1 MKLRWRNFT
10 GTTSNEITEREKQ
23 HKSLVRRAAAEGF
36 VLLKNEDCLL
46 PLKRGSKLA
55 LYGAGAGKTIKGGI
69 GSGDVNE
76 RESIDIYRGLAQAGY
91 QITTEEWL
99 SAYDSCQSAAREAWS
114 GTIQRKMEE
123 EQLPFYLAYFTTPFA
138 IPAGSIPG
146 EEAERDDADAAV
158 YVLSRISGEGAD
170 RRAECGDYF
179 LSDEELSL
187 LKRIGEC
194 YSKVILVLNTGGI
207 VDLGFT
213 EEIPSIKT
221 ILQFGQAGQEGG
233 NALADVISGDVTPSG
248 KLTDTWAYCYEDYP
262 TARFPNKSENKRQVE
277 YREGIY
283 VGYRY
288 FDTFEIPVRYSFGYG
303 MSYTDFSMKALNIAL
318 SGQEE
323 GDPKLTVTAEVKN
336 SGQQYAGKEVVQV
349 YVSCPQGRLA
359 KEFRRLAG
367 FVKTKELAPG
377 EAQVVKLSFSIASL
391 SSYEEKQ
398 AAWILESGCYGIWLG
413 NALCNVRLIGTA
425 ILEEEIRIRSCR
437 AICAKQTQIEEILP
451 DLAAQKRR
459 EESWRR
465 EAEEKKLPCVM
476 LPHFSYIPK
485 KQAVS
490 EAFRAVSRE
499 AEELVKRLTKE
510 EMIAVTV
517 GALDGQS
524 QGLIGAAGKSV
535 PGAAAETTS
544 VLSGEPYRLASVV
557 LADGPAG
564 LRLRQSYQVKD
575 GELVESDAIGEL
587 EQQFFAKKAVTE
599 GMTYYQYCTAMPV
612 GTLLAQSWN
621 PALAEELGGMVGR
634 EMELFE
640 ISLWLAPGMNI
651 HRTPLGGRNF
661 EYYSEDP
668 LLTGRIAAAVTRGVQ
683 SVPGCGTTIKHF
695 ACNNQ
700 EEERLNADSVV
711 SERALREIYLKGF
724 EITVKEAQPM
734 AVMTAYNKING
745 IYAANNYDLC
755 TEVLRGEWNFAG
767 IVMTDWATT
776 LSAEDGTC
784 SAAGCI
790 AAGND
795 LIMPGSEIDCDSIR
809 RAAES
814 GTLPKETLRDCAYR
828 NIRMILQTNQYE
840 NAPVYQDQFIW

>member
-23 HKSLVRRAAAEGF
+23 HKGLVRRAAAEGF

-99 SAYDSCQSAAREAWS
+99 SAYDRCQRAAREAWS
-114 GTIQRKMEE
+114 STIQRKMEE
-123 EQLPFYLAYFTTPFA
+123 EKLPFYLAYFTTPFE

-146 EEAERDDADAAV
+146 EEAERDEADAAV

-170 RRAECGDYF
+170 RKAARGDYF
-179 LSDEELSL
+179 LSDEEFSL

-213 EEIPSIKT
+213 EEIPSIKA

-262 TARFPNKSENKRQVE
+262 TARFPNRSENKRQVE

-288 FDTFEIPVRYSFGYG
+288 FDTFDIPARYTFGYG
-303 MSYTDFSMKALNIAL
+303 LSYTDFSVKALNIAL
-318 SGQEE
+318 SGEE
-323 GDPKLTVTAEVKN
+323 GDPQLTVTAEVKN

-377 EAQVVKLSFSIASL
+377 EAQVITLSFSIASL
-391 SSYEEKQ
+391 SSYEEEQ

-425 ILEEEIRIRSCR
+425 VLAEEVMLRSCG

-459 EESWRR
+459 EEGWRR
-465 EAEEKKLPCVM
+465 EAKEQELPCVM
-476 LPHFSYIPK
+476 LPHFLYTPK
-485 KQAVS
+485 KLAVS
-490 EAFRAVSRE
+490 EAFRAVSKE
-499 AEELVKRLTKE
+499 AEALVKRLTKE
-510 EMIAVTV
+510 ELIAVTV

-544 VLSGEPYRLASVV
+544 VLSGEPYRVASVV

-575 GELVESDAIGEL
+575 GELVESGAIGEL
-587 EQQFFAKKAVTE
+587 EQQFFPKKAVTE

-651 HRTPLGGRNF
+651 HRNPLGGRNF

-668 LLTGRIAAAVTRGVQ
+668 LLTGKIAAAVTRGVQ
-683 SVPGCGTTIKHF
+683 SVAGCGATIKHF

-700 EEERLNADSVV
+700 EEERLNSDSVV
-711 SERALREIYLKGF
+711 SERALREIYLRGF

-809 RAAES
+809 RAAEG
-814 GTLPKETLRDCAYR
+814 GTLPKEALRDCAYR

-840 NAPVYQDQFIW
+840 NAPAYQDQFIW

>member
-99 SAYDSCQSAAREAWS
+99 SAYDSWQSVAREAWS

-170 RRAECGDYF
+170 RRAACGDYF

-213 EEIPSIKT
+213 EEIPSIKA

-233 NALADVISGDVTPSG
+233 NALADVILGDVTPSG
-248 KLTDTWAYCYEDYP
+248 KLTDTWAYCYGDYP

-303 MSYTDFSMKALNIAL
+303 LSYTDFSVKALNIAL

-391 SSYEEKQ
+391 SSYEEEQ

-425 ILEEEIRIRSCR
+425 ILEEEVMLRSCR

-490 EAFRAVSRE
+490 EAFRAVSKE

-524 QGLIGAAGKSV
+524 QSLIGAAGKSV

-544 VLSGEPYRLASVV
+544 ILSGEPYRLASVV

-575 GELVESDAIGEL
+575 GELVESGAIGEL
-587 EQQFFAKKAVTE
+587 EQQFFPKKAVAE

-651 HRTPLGGRNF
+651 HRNPLGGRNF

-700 EEERLNADSVV
+700 EEERLNSDSVV

-724 EITVKEAQPM
+724 EITVKESQPM

-840 NAPVYQDQFIW
+840 NAPAYQDQFIW